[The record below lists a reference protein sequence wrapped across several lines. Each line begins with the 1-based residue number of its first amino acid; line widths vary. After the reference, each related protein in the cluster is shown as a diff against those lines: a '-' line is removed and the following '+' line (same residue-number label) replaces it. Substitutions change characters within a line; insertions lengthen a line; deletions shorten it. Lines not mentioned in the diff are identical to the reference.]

1 MSSSF
6 CFKLKYP
13 LTAVEGFPGGPNS
26 FQGKR
31 LKTRVVLFILQHRSL
46 WLHALS
52 PPPPIP
58 PRCRITDP
66 RPHRLR
72 SAHGDRRASLHGG
85 ATGAGRPHS
94 LCLLGA
100 PAPAPTSATSAG
112 ALAASPPLLC
122 LPWGENA
129 ALGCSSFGCCWGEVR
144 RDGGAVLQE
153 LGDAGGAH
161 GWSTWRRCT
170 SGMQRGPPL
179 WCQQRLSHGAL
190 RFPSCLE
197 LLFAS

>member
-1 MSSSF
+1 MFSYVSLVYPRKKKKRERFLVPTNKYPLTFLIWFGFLLSSSF

-13 LTAVEGFPGGPNS
+13 LTAVEGFPDGPNS

-100 PAPAPTSATSAG
+100 PAPAPTSATSAV
-112 ALAASPPLLC
+112 PPV
-122 LPWGENA
+122 G
-129 ALGCSSFGCCWGEVR
+129 
-144 RDGGAVLQE
+144 
-153 LGDAGGAH
+153 
-161 GWSTWRRCT
+161 
-170 SGMQRGPPL
+170 
-179 WCQQRLSHGAL
+179 
-190 RFPSCLE
+190 
-197 LLFAS
+197 